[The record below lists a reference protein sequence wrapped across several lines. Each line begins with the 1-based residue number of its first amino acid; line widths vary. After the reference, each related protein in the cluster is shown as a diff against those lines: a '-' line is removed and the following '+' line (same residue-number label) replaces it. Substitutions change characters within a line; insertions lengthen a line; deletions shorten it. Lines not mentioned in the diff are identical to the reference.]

1 MNTNYIFVVIF
12 IVWFTLGC
20 LLVLKPDIAVKLLGA
35 KAFADAIDP
44 SPEKRTFRLRI
55 IGVLMLVGWMVAV
68 YFELSRDR

>member
-1 MNTNYIFVVIF
+1 MTTNYIFVAIF
-12 IVWFTLGC
+12 IVWLVQGC
-20 LLVLKPDIAVKLLGA
+20 LLTLRPDTAVKLLGA
-35 KAFADAIDP
+35 KAFSDAIDP